1 EHARVLGVELDV
13 GLGAI
18 IPSETLRV
26 YGLDEGIE
34 FNYRVYQQ
42 RRTGDGSPRSMA
54 VDNDGTHTVSIRI
67 DDTEE
72 AIRRRDS
79 VTFRLEACGVDLSS
93 VMGRGASVFVVEPGG
108 VLSVAAAA
116 AAPGRGSSLRHMFG
130 VLPTYLGRRFP
141 GRGPEQRWWQP

>member
-1 EHARVLGVELDV
+1 GVDLEFSGFGEHARVLGVELDV
-13 GLGAI
+13 ALDAI

-26 YGLDEGIE
+26 YGSDEGIE

-67 DDTEE
+67 EDTEE

-79 VTFRLEACGVDLSS
+79 VTFRLEACGVDPSS

-116 AAPGRGSSLRHMFG
+116 A
-130 VLPTYLGRRFP
+130 
-141 GRGPEQRWWQP
+141 